1 MRAGIAFGSNLGD
14 RLANLKAAR
23 EEVSRL
29 PQIES
34 PLLASVVYETEPVDC
49 EPGTTKF
56 LNAVIEI
63 GYAGGGEELLRALR
77 NIENAHGRPTSHARN
92 APRTLDLDLLYF
104 GGVSITQP
112 DLQLPHPR
120 MRDRRFVL
128 QPLAE
133 IRPDLVLPGDSE
145 TVAEL
150 LRRLPHA
157 TPLVQFASEW

>member
-14 RLANLKAAR
+14 RLTNLKTAR
-23 EEVSRL
+23 QKVLDL
-29 PQIES
+29 PGVEKPMLIS
-34 PLLASVVYETEPVDC
+34 SVYETEPVDC
-49 EPGTTKF
+49 EPGVGKF

-63 GYAGGGEELLRALR
+63 GYAGAGETLLRELR
-77 NIENAHGRPTSHARN
+77 KIEQAHGRSEAHKRN

-104 GGVSITQP
+104 GGVSISQP
-112 DLQLPHPR
+112 ALELPHPR

-133 IRPDLVLPGDSE
+133 IRPDLVLPGDAE
-145 TVAEL
+145 TVAQML
-150 LRRLPHA
+150 AKLPET